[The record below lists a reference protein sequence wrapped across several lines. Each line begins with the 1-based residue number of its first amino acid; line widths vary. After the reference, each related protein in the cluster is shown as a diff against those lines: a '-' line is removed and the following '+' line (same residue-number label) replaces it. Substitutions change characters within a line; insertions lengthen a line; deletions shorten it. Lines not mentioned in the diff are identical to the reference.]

1 MSPVHRLLIL
11 SSALAALSGPL
22 QGADAVI
29 VPGPDIS
36 LLDPNYTL
44 RTGDRMQY
52 RVAEDPVKGATPIN
66 VAVNGVGEAS
76 FPVGRDFDLRITF
89 EVRGRTLVQVKEELT
104 KRLLADYYHEATVA
118 LTLDDRTIIPGKV
131 QFFGNGGVRGEV
143 QILPDA
149 PPPKLSET
157 LLRMNVPEFANL
169 RRVKVRRVNPTTG
182 QEKVIEVNVDDIVK
196 GGQRDKEIIL
206 QDGDRVEVPEKWIN

>member
-1 MSPVHRLLIL
+1 MTSLNHLLL
-11 SSALAALSGPL
+11 VTSALSLLSGPL
-22 QGADAVI
+22 RGADAVI

-36 LLDPNYTL
+36 LLDPRYTL

-52 RVAEDPVKGATPIN
+52 RIAEDPVKGTMPIG

-89 EVRGRTLVQVKEELT
+89 EVRGRTLEQVKEELS
-104 KRLLADYYHEATVA
+104 KQLLADYYHQATIS
-118 LTLDDRTIIPGKV
+118 LTLDDRAIIPGKV
-131 QFFGNGGVRGEV
+131 QFFGTGGVRGEV

-182 QEKVIEVNVDDIVK
+182 QERIIEVNVDDIVK

>member
-1 MSPVHRLLIL
+1 MRSVNRILLVPA
-11 SSALAALSGPL
+11 ALVALSGPL
-22 QGADAVI
+22 RAADAVI

-36 LLDPNYTL
+36 LLDPRYTL

-52 RVAEDPVKGATPIN
+52 RVAEDPVKGATPIS
-66 VAVNGVGEAS
+66 VAVNGVGQAS
-76 FPVGRDFDLRITF
+76 FPVGRDFDVRITF
-89 EVRGRTLVQVKEELT
+89 EVRGRTLEQVREELST
-104 KRLLADYYHEATVA
+104 RLLAEYYHQATIA
-118 LTLDDRTIIPGKV
+118 LTLDDRAIIPGKV

-143 QILPDA
+143 PILPDA

-182 QEKVIEVNVDDIVK
+182 QEKIIEVNVDDIVK